1 MFDKY
6 ILALETSSSI
16 CGASIIHKG
25 KLVSIEEK
33 DVKRQHAELLPDI
46 TKKTLNNIEMNL
58 DDIDAIAINIGPGSF
73 TGLRVGLGFAKGL
86 AYSKSLPIIPIPSML
101 SLAFSLRK
109 YEPQQGMLLSHGEK
123 IFFQTF
129 KWKNNLPSLNKE
141 VCLGNIN
148 NYIQYFSNGFHYNCE
163 NILFGFKEIRAA
175 KHSSSNIGELA
186 SIYYEDFVVYKP
198 QTLVPNY
205 IASFK
210 TGT

>member
-1 MFDKY
+1 
-6 ILALETSSSI
+6 
-16 CGASIIHKG
+16 
-25 KLVSIEEK
+25 
-33 DVKRQHAELLPDI
+33 
-46 TKKTLNNIEMNL
+46 
-58 DDIDAIAINIGPGSF
+58 
-73 TGLRVGLGFAKGL
+73 
-86 AYSKSLPIIPIPSML
+86 
-101 SLAFSLRK
+101 
-109 YEPQQGMLLSHGEK
+109 MLLSHGEK

-141 VCLGNIN
+141 ICFGNFN

-163 NILFGFKEIRAA
+163 NILFGSKEIKAA
-175 KHSSSNIGELA
+175 KHSSSNVGELA